1 MSLEPKHGR
10 TALYGPTATG
20 VDLSSPGSVMFWTR
34 FWNVTL
40 IQLRI
45 AVSRAGP
52 SPPDV
57 ARELGLGPDA
67 IRSAAVRFGAPD
79 PTSQE

>member
-10 TALYGPTATG
+10 TVLYGPTATG

-34 FWNVTL
+34 FWNVTQ

-57 ARELGLGPDA
+57 ARELGLGSDA
-67 IRSAAVRFGAPD
+67 IRAATVPVAAPD
-79 PTSQE
+79 AVSQG

>member
-1 MSLEPKHGR
+1 VTLELEHDGVV
-10 TALYGPTATG
+10 LYGPTAAG
-20 VDLSSPGSVMFWTR
+20 VDLSSPSSVMFWTR

-45 AVSRAGP
+45 AVSRVGP

-67 IRSAAVRFGAPD
+67 IRCAPLRL
-79 PTSQE
+79 PARGMISQE